1 MIELLVEK
9 LIEMMKNIY
18 SSEVDD
24 EIVYIVDEYRYNDDD
39 YESID

>member
-9 LIEMMKNIY
+9 LIEIMKNIY

-24 EIVYIVDEYRYNDDD
+24 EIVYMVDEYRYNDDD

>member
-24 EIVYIVDEYRYNDDD
+24 EIVYMVDEYRYNDDD

>member
-9 LIEMMKNIY
+9 LIEMMRNMY
-18 SSEVDD
+18 SSEIDD
-24 EIVYIVDEYRYNDDD
+24 EIVYMVDEYRYNDDD